1 MASPSQPIRAL
12 LPPPQAKAASM
23 LGPLSQ
29 RAVGS
34 LKLLTSS
41 GSPSIDINIP
51 GFTAVKKLHF

>member
-1 MASPSQPIRAL
+1 MI
-12 LPPPQAKAASM
+12 
-23 LGPLSQ
+23 GPLSQ